1 MSKIKL
7 NLLLIL
13 SLVAS
18 SAIPNPPDLGVG
30 SYVLYEPTTK
40 KILVSFNADEPVQ
53 PASLTKLMT
62 SYVIAD
68 YIKEDFIRL
77 DDTPKISVKAWKTE
91 GSRMFIREGTKV
103 PVSEL
108 IKGMIIQSGNDCLL
122 YTSPSPRDVP

>member
-1 MSKIKL
+1 MNKIKL

-13 SLVAS
+13 SLAAS

-30 SYVLYEPTTK
+30 SYILYEPTTK

-68 YIKEDFIRL
+68 YIKEDFISL

-91 GSRMFIREGTKV
+91 GSRMFL
-103 PVSEL
+103 SL
-108 IKGMIIQSGNDCLL
+108 IHI
-122 YTSPSPRDVP
+122 